1 MADDRRGKSLFFRNQ
16 DLPSWPFF
24 FLARKTVGPFFPA
37 KKAVLIPNG
46 SAKKAVVGKKKKRQ
60 FQAMTNGELM
70 SSLPSDRIY
79 NKRSWHWYI
88 FGQNL
93 STYQNQNIWYERSWH
108 WYTLWLH
115 LANFVVLLRLTVPII
130 LRYIQ

>member
-46 SAKKAVVGKKKKRQ
+46 SAKKAVVGKKKK
-60 FQAMTNGELM
+60 TTI
-70 SSLPSDRIY
+70 SSNDKRRADVKFAVRSDLQQKIMALVHIWT
-79 NKRSWHWYI
+79 KLI
-88 FGQNL
+88 NL
-93 STYQNQNIWYERSWH
+93 SKSKYM
-108 WYTLWLH
+108 
-115 LANFVVLLRLTVPII
+115 V
-130 LRYIQ
+130 